1 MKVNWARVIGGGLL
15 AGLVGNLLQIAYGLL
30 MRKQVEAAM
39 RAANREFVPTPAVIV
54 SHFLW
59 TFVIGIAA
67 IWLYAAIR
75 PRYGAGPRTA
85 VRAGFAVWLF
95 AHATFAIATV
105 TLGLFPASLMA
116 IEAAWGLIERL
127 VSTLA
132 GAAIYREQSR
142 AAS

>member
-1 MKVNWARVIGGGLL
+1 MKVNWSRVIGGGLL
-15 AGLVGNLLQIAYGLL
+15 AGLVGNLLQIAYGLV
-30 MRKQVEAAM
+30 MRRQVEAAM
-39 RAANREFVPTPAVIV
+39 KAAHREFVPTPAVIV

-75 PRYGAGPRTA
+75 PRYGPGPRTA
-85 VRAGFAVWLF
+85 LRAGFAVLIF

-105 TLGLFPASLMA
+105 TLGFFPAQLMA
-116 IEAAWGLIERL
+116 IEAAWGLVERL

-132 GAAIYREQSR
+132 GAAVYREQP
-142 AAS
+142 AA